1 MKGILAGLVMLIIG
15 DSHIAGYGRFNNTLH
30 EELVGQGASVHTFGI
45 CGSIPS
51 DWLLPHAIVCGRGER
66 HNGDP
71 AQISM
76 DTKLHGW
83 ALPALISHYHPNVVV
98 VELGENMAG
107 YGVASD
113 LPRDLIGGE
122 VRGLARLIQSS
133 GLPCIWIGPTWGTE
147 NGPYN
152 KTFARVRDLSAYL
165 SEMVKPCR
173 YIDSLAFSRPGE
185 WPTFDGVHL
194 TPGSTRLW
202 DDDVVASIDQIVATL
217 PRH

>member
-51 DWLLPHAIVCGRGER
+51 DWLLPHSIVCGRGER

-122 VRGLARLIQSS
+122 VMGLARLIQSS
-133 GLPCIWIGPTWGTE
+133 GLPCIWIGPTWARKT
-147 NGPYN
+147 GPI
-152 KTFARVRDLSAYL
+152 T
-165 SEMVKPCR
+165 KP
-173 YIDSLAFSRPGE
+173 S
-185 WPTFDGVHL
+185 
-194 TPGSTRLW
+194 PGSGICRPICRRWSNPAGTSTRWLFPGP
-202 DDDVVASIDQIVATL
+202 ANGRRLTACI
-217 PRH
+217 